1 MKILAIDTATSSLS
15 AAIADRQQIV
25 AQFALDLG
33 KTHSTCF
40 LPMLDSMLSYSGLK
54 ISDMD
59 AIAVTVGPGS
69 FTGLRIGVAT
79 AKAWGQ
85 LLGIPM
91 IAVNSLEAMAEATGS
106 DGLVCPIFDA
116 RRDEVYTALFDC
128 HQRLLPDR
136 AVAPQQLA
144 EELVTYNK
152 PVLMAGD
159 GLKSYQQ
166 IFTDVL
172 DDKLQLAAAPV
183 RYVMAAAAAIIG
195 QEKYARGEFTSLPLL
210 QPVYLRLSEA
220 EERKLALMQK
230 AVADDE

>member
-1 MKILAIDTATSSLS
+1 MNILAIDTATSSLS
-15 AAIADRQQIV
+15 AAIANQDQII
-25 AQFALDLG
+25 AQFALDVG
-33 KTHSTCF
+33 KTHSASF
-40 LPMLDSMLSYSGLK
+40 LPMLDSMLINSGLK

-85 LLGIPM
+85 LLGIPLL
-91 IAVNSLEAMAEATGS
+91 AVNSLEAMAEATGS

-116 RRDEVYTALFDC
+116 RRDEVYTALFDR
-128 HQRLLPDR
+128 HQRILPDR

-144 EELVTYNK
+144 DELAAYDR

-166 IFTDVL
+166 IMSAVL
-172 DDKLQLAAAPV
+172 GDKLQLAAEPV
-183 RYVMAAAAAIIG
+183 RYVMAAAAAVLG
-195 QEKYARGEFTSLPLL
+195 KEKYACSQFTNPVLL
-210 QPVYLRLSEA
+210 QPIYLRLSEA

-230 AVADDE
+230 AVSDD